1 MRCLSVLLF
10 VFILASCTG
19 PKNVTV
25 AESPTSPEWATSRP
39 ISADYYIGIAKSS
52 KSNAD
57 YQSVAKQNALVDL
70 SSEISVKLS
79 SESIFH
85 QVDKGDSYREDYQS
99 LIQIESHK
107 NLEGYTLV
115 ASWENDK
122 EYWLYYQLSK
132 TEWARIRAERKQKAI
147 DEAYTYYQ
155 LAEKYLVEENTVSS
169 IHYAVKALDA
179 LKLYMNE
186 PLMHTELEYPLDV
199 YCFQFLAEVHSSI
212 IYEVDEGAQHR
223 EVVLMGSDISLEP
236 FDVYIGKANV
246 PFKIRS
252 SFKGVPNQVL
262 SNDDGFVKVRAQEMN
277 VYRKNHFV
285 SFTLD
290 WDGMLKEANASPWLN
305 TLLDFPENSFKITV
319 NTLWP
324 KIAISSEELNL
335 GESMSQ
341 SILLNEATN
350 YLKEKDFEIVDIS
363 EADLLISI
371 SANTNK
377 GLTNNRMHTAMLE
390 YEFVVKNSS
399 GKVIYQKQER
409 ALKGV
414 QASFLTAGV
423 NAYERSLD
431 EFKWDVLRPFLK
443 YLEGE

>member
-1 MRCLSVLLF
+1 MRYLLLLF
-10 VFILASCTG
+10 IAITFASCTG
-19 PKNVTV
+19 LKKTTITEVP
-25 AESPTSPEWATSRP
+25 SFPEWVTSRP
-39 ISADYYIGIAKSS
+39 ISADYYIGLAKAS
-52 KSNAD
+52 KRNSD
-57 YQSVAKQNALVDL
+57 YQSLAKQNALLDL

-85 QVDKGDSYREDYQS
+85 QVDKGDSYREEYQS
-99 LIQIESHK
+99 LIQVESQK
-107 NLEGYTLV
+107 DLEGYTLV
-115 ASWENDK
+115 ASWENDD

-132 TEWARIRAERKQKAI
+132 TEWERIRTERKQKAI
-147 DEAYTYYQ
+147 DEAYNYYQ
-155 LAEKYLVEENTVSS
+155 LAEKYLVEENTISA

-186 PLMHTELEYPLDV
+186 PLRHPDLEFPLDV
-199 YCFQFLAEVHSSI
+199 YCFQFLADAHKSI
-212 IYEVDEGAQHR
+212 YYEV
-223 EVVLMGSDISLEP
+223 EVGTQDKEVILMGSDISIEP
-236 FDVYIGKANV
+236 FDVYVGAANI

-252 SFKGVPNQVL
+252 SFKGAPDRVSSDANGL
-262 SNDDGFVKVRAQEMN
+262 AKVRVQGVD
-277 VYRKNHFV
+277 VYKKEHFV
-285 SFTLD
+285 QFTLD
-290 WDGMLKEANASPWLN
+290 WDGILIDANASAWLKS
-305 TLLDFPENSFKITV
+305 LLDFPENSFTFTL

-324 KIAISSEELNL
+324 KIAISSKELNL

-341 SILLNEATN
+341 SILLNESTN
-350 YLKEKDFEIVDIS
+350 YLKGKGFDIVNIS
-363 EADLLISI
+363 DADLLIDI

-377 GLTNNRMHTAMLE
+377 GLTNNRMLTSMLE
-390 YEFVVKNSS
+390 YEFVVKDSS

-414 QASFLTAGV
+414 QASFSTAGI

>member
-1 MRCLSVLLF
+1 MRYLLAVLF
-10 VFILASCTG
+10 VFTLASCTASKKSKHVET
-19 PKNVTV
+19 PVY
-25 AESPTSPEWATSRP
+25 PEWVSSRP
-39 ISADYYIGIAKSS
+39 ISTGYYIGLAKASKRNPDFQAIAK
-52 KSNAD
+52 
-57 YQSVAKQNALVDL
+57 QSALLDL

-85 QVDKGDSYREDYQS
+85 QVDKGDSYREEYQS
-99 LIQIESHK
+99 LIQVESQK
-107 NLEGYTLV
+107 DLEGYTLV
-115 ASWENDK
+115 ASWENDD

-132 TEWARIRAERKQKAI
+132 TEWARIRTERKQKAI

-155 LAEKYLVEENTVSS
+155 LAEKYLVEENTISS

-186 PLMHTELEYPLDV
+186 SLRHPYLEFPLDV
-199 YCFQFLAEVHSSI
+199 FCFQFLADAHKSI
-212 IYEVDEGAQHR
+212 SYEVELGTQHR
-223 EVVLMGSDISLEP
+223 EVILMGSDISLEP
-236 FDVYIGKANV
+236 FDVSVGASNI

-252 SFKGVPNQVL
+252 SFKGAPDRVL
-262 SNDDGFVKVRAQEMN
+262 SDANGLAKVRVQGVD
-277 VYRKNHFV
+277 VYKKEHFV
-285 SFTLD
+285 QFSLD
-290 WDGMLKEANASPWLN
+290 WDRILTDANASTWLKS
-305 TLLDFPENSFKITV
+305 LLDFPENSFTFTL

-324 KIAISSEELNL
+324 KIVISSKELNL

-341 SILLNEATN
+341 SILLNEVTN
-350 YLKEKDFEIVDIS
+350 YLKGKDFEIVDVS
-363 EADLLISI
+363 DADLLISI

-390 YEFVVKNSS
+390 YEFVVKDSS

-414 QASFLTAGV
+414 QASFPTAGI

-431 EFKWDVLRPFLK
+431 DFKWDVLRPFLK